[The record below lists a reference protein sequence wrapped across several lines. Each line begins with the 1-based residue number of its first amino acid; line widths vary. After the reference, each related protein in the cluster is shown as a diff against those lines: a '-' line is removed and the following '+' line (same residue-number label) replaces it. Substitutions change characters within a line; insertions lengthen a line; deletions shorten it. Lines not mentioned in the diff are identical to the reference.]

1 MELFEELIKVLLPAL
16 AVLYAMYLVVKSFLD
31 KEMEKKIVEVRSK
44 NAEVILPVRMQAYE
58 RICLFLERITP
69 NNLLV
74 RLNDGSYTARQFQQI
89 LVGEI
94 REEFNHNLSM
104 QLYMSDDAWIM
115 VKNAM
120 QEVITVINESAK
132 EVNPDAKSIEL
143 SRRIFEKML
152 AKDPDPIQIAL
163 TEVKDELRRIF

>member
-1 MELFEELIKVLLPAL
+1 MELLQELLKVLLPAL

-31 KEMEKKIVEVRSK
+31 KEMEKKILDVRSK
-44 NAEVILPVRMQAYE
+44 NAEIILPVRMQAYE

-69 NNLLV
+69 NNLLI

-89 LVGEI
+89 LVSEV
-94 REEFNHNLSM
+94 RDEFNHNLSQ

-120 QEVITVINESAK
+120 QEVISVINESAK
-132 EVNPDAKSIEL
+132 EVDPEGKSIEL

-152 AKDPDPIQIAL
+152 AKDPDPIQQAL
-163 TEVKDELRRIF
+163 TEVKDELRRIY